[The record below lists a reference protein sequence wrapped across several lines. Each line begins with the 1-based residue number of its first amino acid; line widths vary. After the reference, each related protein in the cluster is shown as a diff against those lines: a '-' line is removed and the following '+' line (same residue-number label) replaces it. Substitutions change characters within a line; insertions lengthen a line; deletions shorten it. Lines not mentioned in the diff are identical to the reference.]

1 MDLSCG
7 GRTVPC
13 ASGLFHRRKEEGMN
27 AYWYLGFAFM
37 TAIGYGFANRL
48 PMKWRIVSLVAV
60 PAFAAISVFAGGHD
74 SAGWSFAARH
84 FLIGCVLAAMSIG
97 FRQGRR
103 AQSAGHASGRRNL
116 RRRRGDHGCRSS
128 IHHRHHV
135 VVDGHRGE
143 ASHRRFAPFFMSAI
157 LGRSVPWGGRWQ

>member
-1 MDLSCG
+1 
-7 GRTVPC
+7 
-13 ASGLFHRRKEEGMN
+13 MN

-97 FRQGRR
+97 FVR
-103 AQSAGHASGRRNL
+103 AGALNQPVTHPVGA
-116 RRRRGDHGCRSS
+116 
-128 IHHRHHV
+128 IFV
-135 VVDGHRGE
+135 VVAGITAVVLLFTIDI
-143 ASHRRFAPFFMSAI
+143 M
-157 LGRSVPWGGRWQ
+157 L